1 MMKPFGR
8 QQERSEFDR
17 IYYSER
23 AEFVAVYG
31 RRRVGK
37 TFLVREMYSD
47 EFAFCHTGLSPIE
60 GTNENRLQ
68 DQLKNFHYSLM
79 NYGEKPGP
87 EPVSWLEAFNRLALL
102 LEKKRKKK
110 RLVVF
115 IDELP
120 WLDTPRSGFIT
131 GLEHFWNG
139 WGAGCSQL
147 MLIVCGSATSWITDN
162 LINNTGGLY
171 GRLTAEIKLSP
182 FTLGECE
189 QYYGR
194 LGIKMDRLS
203 MLQMYMA
210 IGGIPYYMDMLRPGL
225 SLAQNIDNLFFGP
238 NAKLANEY
246 DRMFSS
252 IFTNP
257 ENYKNVIRL
266 LSQRR
271 IGFTRTEIAR
281 ELNMTS
287 GGGLTAILK
296 ALEVSDFI
304 MSYIPFDGSHR
315 DLRYKLCD
323 PYCLFY
329 EHFSKSIN
337 AKKTDFWKNNENS
350 PLLNAWRGYAFE
362 DVCFSHSNKI
372 REALGIAGVETSM
385 SSWMVKKKNEDD
397 FGAQIDMV
405 INRADNVIN
414 LCEIKFSKDIYSIDK
429 DYASQLRHKV
439 NVFENETKTRRN
451 LHTTLVTTCGLAY
464 NEYSGIIQKVVT
476 MDSLF

>member
-1 MMKPFGR
+1 MKQFGR
-8 QQERSEFDR
+8 QREREEFNR
-17 IYYSER
+17 IYHSGR
-23 AEFVAVYG
+23 SEFVAVYG

-37 TFLVREMYSD
+37 TFLVRELYSD
-47 EFAFCHTGLSPIE
+47 EFAFYHTGLSPIE
-60 GTNENRLQ
+60 GAKTNRMQ
-68 DQLKNFHYSLM
+68 DQLKNFHYSLI

-87 EPVSWLEAFNRLALL
+87 APVDWLEAFNRLSLL

-120 WLDTPRSGFIT
+120 WMDTPRSGFIT

-139 WGAGCSQL
+139 WGGSCSQL

-162 LINNTGGLY
+162 LINNSGGLY
-171 GRLTAEIKLSP
+171 GRLTAEIKLAP

-189 QYYGR
+189 QYCER

-203 MLQMYMA
+203 VLQMYMA
-210 IGGIPYYMDMLRPGL
+210 IGGIPYYMDMLRSGF

-252 IFTNP
+252 LFTNP

-266 LSQRR
+266 LSKRR
-271 IGFTRTEIAR
+271 IGFTRTEIAQ

-287 GGGLTAILK
+287 GGGLTSILK

-304 MSYIPFDGSHR
+304 ISYVPFGGSQR

-329 EHFSKSIN
+329 EHFFKSIS
-337 AKKTDFWKNNENS
+337 AKKANFWKNNENS
-350 PLLNAWRGYAFE
+350 PQLNAWRGYAFE
-362 DVCFSHSNKI
+362 DVCFSHSGKI
-372 REALGIAGVETSM
+372 LEALGIAGVESSI
-385 SSWMVKKKNEDD
+385 SSWQVKIKNKENS
-397 FGAQIDMV
+397 GAQIDMV
-405 INRADNVIN
+405 VDRADNVIN
-414 LCEIKFSKDIYSIDK
+414 LCEIKFSKDAYLISK
-429 DYASQLRHKV
+429 DYASQLRHKM
-439 NVFENETKTRRN
+439 NVFEFETKTRRN
-451 LHTTLVTTCGLAY
+451 LHSTLITTCGLTY
-464 NEYSGIIQKVVT
+464 NEYSGVIQKVVT
-476 MDSLF
+476 MDNLF